1 MDTLGQMSEY
11 VGKYFSDEYIR
22 KYVLHQ
28 TEEDIKIIDSQI
40 KKEGG
45 GDESEKGEDDFGGF

>member
-1 MDTLGQMSEY
+1 MSEY

-28 TEEDIKIIDSQI
+28 TEEDIKIIDTQI

-45 GDESEKGEDDFGGF
+45 GDEKSDENEDDFGGF

>member
-1 MDTLGQMSEY
+1 M
-11 VGKYFSDEYIR
+11 
-22 KYVLHQ
+22 LHQ

-45 GDESEKGEDDFGGF
+45 GDESEKDEDDFGGF